1 MSVLQDIRV
10 LDISRVLA
18 GPNATQILADFG
30 AEVWKIEALWGD
42 EARTWGKSSF
52 AMINRGKKSIAVN
65 LAEPRG
71 QDIIRALAK
80 KADVAVENYKVD
92 NLKRFGIDLKSL
104 MTLNERLIAVSVT
117 GFGQTGPNRDGLGYD
132 MVLQAMTG
140 LMSLTGDPDRPPA
153 RVGVAIYDIMLG
165 LNAAIGI
172 LAALYER
179 KTSGKGQHIDVSLFD
194 VGMSSL
200 LGVGT
205 AYLNEGRVAMRQ
217 GSLHPTHVPVQ
228 PYQASDGLI
237 LVAVGTDEQ
246 FARLCSA
253 IGCES
258 LSTNPSFQTNAAR
271 MANRVALEE
280 ILSEVLGTKTRQEWL
295 DIFMAMRVPA
305 GPIYN
310 VGEALEHP
318 HSKARNVV
326 WTFDDGGKS
335 LHVLANPLQHMSR
348 TPPKPT
354 SGAPRLGADT
364 LSVLMSQV
372 GLTEEEIDTLAR
384 DKVIGVA
391 QPDSE
396 MTDASQ
402 GGGR

>member
-1 MSVLQDIRV
+1 MSVLEGIKV
-10 LDISRVLA
+10 LDMSRVLA

-42 EARTWGKSSF
+42 EARTWGQSSF

-71 QDIIRALAK
+71 QGIIRALAR

-104 MTLNERLIAVSVT
+104 MELNERLIAVSVT
-117 GFGQTGPNRDGLGYD
+117 GFGQTGPNKDGLGYD

-140 LMSLTGDPDRPPA
+140 LMSLTGEPDRPPA

-165 LNAAIGI
+165 HNAAIGI
-172 LAALYER
+172 LAALIER
-179 KTSGKGQHIDVSLFD
+179 SRSGKGQHIDISLFD
-194 VGMSSL
+194 VGMASL

-205 AYLNEGRVAMRQ
+205 SYLNTGRVAMRQ

-228 PYQASDGLI
+228 PYEAADGLI
-237 LVAVGTDEQ
+237 LVAVGTEEQ

-253 IGCES
+253 IGAPELVS
-258 LSTNPSFQTNAAR
+258 DPLFATNEAR
-271 MANRVALEE
+271 MTNRAALEE
-280 ILSEVLGTKTRQEWL
+280 VFKPIFSRKSRQAWL
-295 DIFMAMRVPA
+295 DIFMAQRVPA

-318 HSKARNVV
+318 HAKARKVV
-326 WTFDDGGKS
+326 WTFEEDGKP

-348 TPPKPT
+348 TPPQPT
-354 SGAPRLGADT
+354 TVAPKLGADT
-364 LSVLMSQV
+364 LTVLMGEA
-372 GLTEEEIDTLAR
+372 GLSAADIETLAR
-384 DKVIGVA
+384 DRVIGLPA
-391 QPDSE
+391 Q
-396 MTDASQ
+396 
-402 GGGR
+402 

>member
-1 MSVLQDIRV
+1 MSVLKDIRV

-179 KTSGKGQHIDVSLFD
+179 TSSGKGQHIDVSLFD

-253 IGCES
+253 IGRES
-258 LSTNPSFQTNAAR
+258 FSTDPRFQTNAAR
-271 MANRVALEE
+271 MTNRVILEE
-280 ILSEVLGTKTRQEWL
+280 LLSEVLGTKTRQEWL
-295 DIFMAMRVPA
+295 DVFMAERVPA

-326 WTFDDGGKS
+326 WTFDDDGKP

-372 GLTEEEIDTLAR
+372 GLTEEEINILAR
-384 DKVIGVA
+384 DNVIGVA
-391 QPDSE
+391 QTEGVPAE
-396 MTDASQ
+396 ASH
-402 GGGR
+402 GSGR